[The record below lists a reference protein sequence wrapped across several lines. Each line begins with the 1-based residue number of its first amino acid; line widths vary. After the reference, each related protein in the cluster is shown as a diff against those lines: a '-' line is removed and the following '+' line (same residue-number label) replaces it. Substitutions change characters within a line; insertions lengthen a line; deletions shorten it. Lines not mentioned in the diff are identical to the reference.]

1 MMDTSLTLVQ
11 CQLVDEHVTFSLAE
25 LSRVCGAERE
35 LVLQL
40 VEHGVIEPIGP
51 GPQSELFDAVGL
63 LLNAGADR
71 SQGGA
76 AGGDQGARQEA
87 GASSDGRHDR
97 WPDVRMMG

>member
-51 GPQSELFDAVGL
+51 ELNL
-63 LLNAGADR
+63 P
-71 SQGGA
+71 GA
-76 AGGDQGARQEA
+76 ALAMELLDRIAQLQRDRPGLGGVPG
-87 GASSDGRHDR
+87 G
-97 WPDVRMMG
+97 P